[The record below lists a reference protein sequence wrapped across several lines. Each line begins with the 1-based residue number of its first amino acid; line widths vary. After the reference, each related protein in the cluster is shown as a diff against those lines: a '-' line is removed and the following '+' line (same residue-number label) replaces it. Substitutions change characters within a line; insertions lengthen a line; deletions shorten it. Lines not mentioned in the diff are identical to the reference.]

1 MTVPTNSG
9 GELWAPLG
17 RALEAPLGRALG
29 PLNKV
34 SDCPSK
40 LKYKQAEK

>member
-29 PLNKV
+29 PLETKV
-34 SDCPSK
+34 RTVPVS
-40 LKYKQAEK
+40 

>member
-9 GELWAPLG
+9 GELWALLG

-29 PLNKV
+29 PL
-34 SDCPSK
+34 
-40 LKYKQAEK
+40 KQSFGLSH